1 MIYIYDIYIYMIY
14 IYINKYIYIYIYHVY
29 IYIDLQKWFTAQKPI
44 WMVKIQWRLLLPLRG
59 FPRTTICEEI
69 LACVHNLGHGWPWS
83 VFCLSSWIHTI
94 QPDHLKPVWGVNF
107 CKIPTPSVVWRY
119 LYIHICVFSISDISV
134 FNLARNFYSHQ
145 ATRYKNDTP
154 SRSGQTYPR
163 LPSCSQ
169 TWQWQ
174 KYPI

>member
-1 MIYIYDIYIYMIY
+1 MIYRNDSLLKSQSGWSKSNGECCCPYKAFPAPQSAKKYWLVCIIWAMDGHGMFYAFHHGFTVFNLIIWSLFGGSTSVKYLPHLWFEDIYIY
-14 IYINKYIYIYIYHVY
+14 
-29 IYIDLQKWFTAQKPI
+29 
-44 WMVKIQWRLLLPLRG
+44 
-59 FPRTTICEEI
+59 
-69 LACVHNLGHGWPWS
+69 
-83 VFCLSSWIHTI
+83 
-94 QPDHLKPVWGVNF
+94 
-107 CKIPTPSVVWRY
+107 
-119 LYIHICVFSISDISV
+119 VFSISDISV
-134 FNLARNFYSHQ
+134 FNLARNFYSPQ